1 MNVSTMD
8 LTIDNF
14 TERTGFRFRISR
26 DQKAAIDANTLTREQ
41 AFAQFMAEGGLE
53 RLQGRRPN
61 IPDSLYLEEGL
72 TLANFSDR
80 VEAAIGVSRRFR
92 VSRDQHAL
100 IKAGTLTREQALA
113 EVISAK
119 RAEATAATEATVT
132 SNQPEVATIF
142 EDTNNE

>member
-1 MNVSTMD
+1 MTSTMD

-41 AFAQFMAEGGLE
+41 AFAQFLADGGLK
-53 RLQGRRPN
+53 RLQARRPE
-61 IPDSLYLEEGL
+61 IPDSIYLEDGL
-72 TLANFSDR
+72 TLENFSQR
-80 VEAAIGVSRRFR
+80 SAAAIGVSRRFR

-100 IKAGTLTREQALA
+100 IKEGQLTREQALA

-119 RAEATAATEATVT
+119 RAEALAATEATVT
-132 SNQPEVATIF
+132 PNQPEVATIF
-142 EDTNNE
+142 EDTINE

>member
-26 DQKAAIDANTLTREQ
+26 DQKTAIDAGELTREQ

-53 RLQGRRPN
+53 RLQGRRPE
-61 IPDSLYLEEGL
+61 IPDSLYLEDGL
-72 TLANFSDR
+72 TLDNFSDR
-80 VEAAIGVSRRFR
+80 VEATIGVSRRFR
-92 VSRDQHAL
+92 VSRDQHAR
-100 IKAGTLTREQALA
+100 IKAGELSREQALA
-113 EVISAK
+113 EVVSAK

-132 SNQPEVATIF
+132 TNQPEVAIF
-142 EDTNNE
+142 EDTNE